1 MSQIIFE
8 NVTYKFKNDVTALE
22 NISCQIEPGEF
33 VFIIG
38 PSGSGK
44 TTFLRLLLKEITPS
58 EGKIYF
64 EGEEIIKKKGSDL
77 EKIRRKIGASFQD
90 DKLLLDRTVEENI
103 AVAMEI
109 VGKNEKDT
117 NSAIDAVLDLVGLK
131 DKKEVFPAQLS
142 GGEIQRIGIARAV
155 CGDPLIIF
163 ADEPTANLD
172 EESMWKI
179 ASLLK
184 EINRSGKTMIV
195 ATHSMELVKS
205 LGERVIQL
213 ENGRIVKDTKK
224 EHGIQKDKSKKK

>member
-8 NVTYKFKNDVTALE
+8 NVTYKFKNDVTALD
-22 NISCQIEPGEF
+22 NVSCHIEPGEF
-33 VFIIG
+33 VFLTG

-44 TTFLRLLLKEITPS
+44 TTFLRLLLREILPAS
-58 EGKIYF
+58 GKIYL
-64 EGEEIIKKKGSDL
+64 EGEELTKKRGVSI

-90 DKLLLDRTVEENI
+90 AKLLMDRTVEENI
-103 AVAMEI
+103 AVAMGI
-109 VGKNEKDT
+109 VGKKKEEIKK
-117 NSAIDAVLDLVGLK
+117 AIDAVLDLVGLQ
-131 DKKEVFPAQLS
+131 DKYNVFPAQLS

-195 ATHSMELVKS
+195 ATHSTDMIKS
-205 LGERVIQL
+205 IGERIIQL
-213 ENGRIVKDTKK
+213 ENGKITKDTKNHK
-224 EHGIQKDKSKKK
+224 PKS